1 MTETFVIL
9 WVLLGIPG
17 ALIMVAKSSPSQRT
31 FDKVALGI
39 IAIFML
45 GPIVTLL
52 AILYRNEPPSN

>member
-1 MTETFVIL
+1 
-9 WVLLGIPG
+9 LGIPG

-31 FDKVALGI
+31 TDKVLLGI